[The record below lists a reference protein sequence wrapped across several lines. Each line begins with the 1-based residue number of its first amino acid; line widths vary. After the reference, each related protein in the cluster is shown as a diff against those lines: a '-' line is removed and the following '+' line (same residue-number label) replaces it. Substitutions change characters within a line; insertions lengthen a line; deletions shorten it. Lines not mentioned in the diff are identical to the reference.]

1 MNKKKIT
8 TLISLFLVAGAIAA
22 AAQNAD
28 EIVSFN
34 NEQNVYK
41 QHSEHIKSEMSLSV
55 EEKANK
61 LKDKASK
68 YDFPKLLR
76 SKGYYEDEVN
86 EIVYR
91 FIQFQSVY
99 SLTDEETKEFYKLT
113 KQDYDLVKLMDIFE
127 YTINTDSFRDMKL
140 VRKIYDKA
148 QAMKIQSNYWIETAF
163 DALTGR
169 TDSVLNQ
176 AQVAAYV
183 NDGLTIEEIYA
194 ANVMSKRNEKSVE
207 KLLKEKKSGKKWS
220 EIAGEV
226 YPEISSIPDAEN
238 NPVKIVSSVMKS
250 KVTGLEASEIMT
262 DSSKAENLIS
272 NAQSAAETAANSIG
286 ISADELTENILSCA
300 QEKLPTVD
308 KKNLAKWIRE
318 GHSIRGIEK
327 KHNESLKDGIPLEQK
342 INNGE
347 VE

>member
-1 MNKKKIT
+1 MNKKK
-8 TLISLFLVAGAIAA
+8 LIISISVFLVVGALAVAA
-22 AAQNAD
+22 ENVA
-28 EIVSFN
+28 EIISDINEKKSFVQLS
-34 NEQNVYK
+34 EQ
-41 QHSEHIKSEMSLSV
+41 IKLEMSADV
-55 EEKANK
+55 DEKANK

-68 YDFPKLLR
+68 YDFAELLR

-91 FIQFQSVY
+91 FMQLQSVY
-99 SLTDEETKEFYKLT
+99 SLTDVQTKEFYKLT
-113 KQDYDLVKLMDIFE
+113 KQDYDLQKLMDIFE

-140 VRKIYDKA
+140 VKKIYDKA
-148 QAMKIQSNYWIETAF
+148 ETMKIQSNYWVEIAF

-169 TDSVLNQ
+169 TETALNQ
-176 AQVAAYV
+176 AQVAAFV

-238 NPVKIVSSVMKS
+238 NPVEIVASVMKS

-262 DSSKAENLIS
+262 DSSEAENLIS
-272 NAQSAAETAANSIG
+272 NAQSAAETAAGSFG
-286 ISADELTENILSCA
+286 ISSAELTESILSFA
-300 QEKLPTVD
+300 EQKLPSID
-308 KKNLAKWIRE
+308 KKNLAKWISK
-318 GHSIRGIEK
+318 GHSIRSIEK
-327 KHNESLKDGIPLEQK
+327 KHKESQKDGIPLEEK
-342 INNGE
+342 MNDGE